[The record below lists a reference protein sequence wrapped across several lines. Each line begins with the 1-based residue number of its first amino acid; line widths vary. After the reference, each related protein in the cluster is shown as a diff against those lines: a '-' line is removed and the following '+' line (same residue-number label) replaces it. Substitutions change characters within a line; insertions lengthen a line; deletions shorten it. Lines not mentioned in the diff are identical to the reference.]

1 MFNTFMELLK
11 KEEIYNQLI
20 FWEKYTESHSL
31 QDSAIE
37 PQVLYLGF
45 LTC

>member
-1 MFNTFMELLK
+1 MELLQK
-11 KEEIYNQLI
+11 EIYNQELI
-20 FWEKYTESHSL
+20 FWEKYIEIHSL